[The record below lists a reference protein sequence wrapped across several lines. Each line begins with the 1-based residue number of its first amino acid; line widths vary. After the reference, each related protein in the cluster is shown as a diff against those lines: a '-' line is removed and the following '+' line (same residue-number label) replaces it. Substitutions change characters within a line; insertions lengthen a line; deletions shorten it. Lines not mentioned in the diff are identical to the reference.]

1 MTMGPLLQRLYGWN
15 ILLATVMMMIASTNG
30 LKCYFCTVKKPSK
43 RLNVS
48 AKLCSRFNGTDDYII
63 DCPLSTFC
71 ETKTF
76 RLHTQTETVS
86 VMTRGCAKHK
96 TIHTNNLSEGNGS
109 NKLLLLPRHILRD
122 VSIPDLIG
130 VKVGTQSTVF
140 CSSDL
145 CNWNINHAASPKRS
159 YLLNEWILLYLLY
172 AFCIIL

>member
-86 VMTRGCAKHK
+86 VMTRGCAKQDYSYQQLVRGK
-96 TIHTNNLSEGNGS
+96 WKQQTVVASEAYTEGCINSGS
-109 NKLLLLPRHILRD
+109 YR
-122 VSIPDLIG
+122 S
-130 VKVGTQSTVF
+130 QSGDTEYCF